1 MTYENTWDLESIFPG
16 GTRSEALQTKLQETQ
31 EEMKDYEHL
40 LDTWDFNV
48 DDAPV
53 DTLKMILQKQDK
65 IKRAIKQSMTF
76 VKMWHEAYMDD
87 EYANVVMGQV
97 MDLSSDLQKLSNT
110 LTKKIVTIP
119 EDAWK
124 ELLKDKNL
132 KETTFTLNEIRDQG
146 KRLLSDRS
154 EEHTSELQS
163 RFDLV
168 CRLLL

>member
-16 GTRSEALQTKLQETQ
+16 GTRSEALQTKLQETR

-65 IKRAIKQSMTF
+65 IKKAIKQS
-76 VKMWHEAYMDD
+76 
-87 EYANVVMGQV
+87 
-97 MDLSSDLQKLSNT
+97 
-110 LTKKIVTIP
+110 
-119 EDAWK
+119 
-124 ELLKDKNL
+124 
-132 KETTFTLNEIRDQG
+132 TTF
-146 KRLLSDRS
+146 RS

-163 RFDLV
+163 RGHLV
-168 CRLLL
+168 CRLLLEKKKRKPKNTTENSTNKIQNIQKQ